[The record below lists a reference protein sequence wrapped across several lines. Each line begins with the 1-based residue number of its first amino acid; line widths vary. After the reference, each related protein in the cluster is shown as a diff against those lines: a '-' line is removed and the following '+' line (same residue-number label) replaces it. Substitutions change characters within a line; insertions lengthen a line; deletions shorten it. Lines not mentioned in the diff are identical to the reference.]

1 MVARKKA
8 WSIEI
13 PLIDTIIDIS
23 AVDLQQ
29 LDKKVLK
36 LDLTR
41 ILHGR
46 GTEATFVVLVKDGK
60 ATAELKKLTLP
71 TFYIQRAIRKG
82 ISYVEDSFKCTTNGY
97 TLRIKPF
104 LITRKRVHR
113 AIRKALRI
121 KAQEIIKEYCSSKQP
136 SEVFSSV
143 LYGKLQKELSMKLKK
158 VYPLAFCEIRV
169 LEVLGKK

>member
-1 MVARKKA
+1 MVTRKKA

-13 PLIDTIIDIS
+13 PLIDTSVDIS

-46 GTEATFVVLVKDGK
+46 GTEATFVVSVKDGK
-60 ATAELKKLTLP
+60 ATAELKKLTVP

-82 ISYVEDSFKCTTNGY
+82 ISYVEDSFKCATNGY

-104 LITRKRVHR
+104 LITRKKVHKV
-113 AIRKALRI
+113 IRKCLRI
-121 KAQEIIKEYCSSKQP
+121 KTQEIIKEYCSSKQP
-136 SEVFSSV
+136 SEIFLSI
-143 LYGKLQKELSMKLKK
+143 LYGRMQKELSVKLKK

-169 LEVLGKK
+169 LEVVKK